1 MHRELFYPD
10 NWYRNCFTSH
20 QVFWVSN
27 CIAIDLNCAPLS
39 DLNGP
44 STVVPCCLLL
54 RQDFFAMTGMA
65 VNTNLFLLGGIMLRF
80 KSNVWVAVLVSI
92 AVILTGTC
100 GVCAMEKVNIN
111 TASVD
116 QLMDLDRVGAKYA
129 ERIVQYREQYG
140 PFAAPEDIMKVKGIG
155 QKTWEANKDR
165 IVV

>member
-1 MHRELFYPD
+1 VR
-10 NWYRNCFTSH
+10 
-20 QVFWVSN
+20 
-27 CIAIDLNCAPLS
+27 
-39 DLNGP
+39 
-44 STVVPCCLLL
+44 
-54 RQDFFAMTGMA
+54 
-65 VNTNLFLLGGIMLRF
+65 
-80 KSNVWVAVLVSI
+80 
-92 AVILTGTC
+92 
-100 GVCAMEKVNIN
+100 VCAMEKVNIN